1 MRKEITVAA
10 EVRTSRGKNEARRTR
25 RAGQIP
31 AVIYGAFQEPVSVAV
46 NPRDIS
52 KIIHSNT
59 GYNTI
64 FNLVIPGGETTPVM
78 LVDQQVDPVK
88 GTLLHADFKRIDLT
102 KRLRVSVPVHTTGE
116 AEGVK
121 VQGGLLEV
129 ITRAIEIEC
138 LPDEI
143 PEGFTVDVTELMI
156 GQAKRASDVALSG
169 SMKLVSSPETVI
181 AHSVALRAEEVV
193 EPTAAEAAAAVTP
206 KPAQPRPSPKSS
218 RRARRKRK
226 RPPRKRKRA
235 RRSSV
240 PCSWWPVWGIRAK
253 STRSRRI
260 TWGSSPWTGWPSG
273 TASASTGRIPRRS
286 PAWARST
293 GNR

>member
-1 MRKEITVAA
+1 MKRDITVAA

-31 AVIYGAFQEPVSVAV
+31 AVIYGSFQEPVSIAV

-52 KIIHSNT
+52 KITHSHT

-64 FNLVIPGGETTPVM
+64 FNLVIQGGETTPVM
-78 LVDQQVDPVK
+78 LVDRQVDPVK
-88 GTLLHADFKRIDLT
+88 GTLIHADFKRIDLT
-102 KRLRVSVPVHTTGE
+102 KRLRVSIPVHTTGE
-116 AEGVK
+116 AAGVK

-156 GQAKRASDVALSG
+156 GQAKRASDVALTG

-193 EPTAAEAAAAVTP
+193 EPTAAEAAAVTP
-206 KPAQPRPSPKSS
+206 EAGATPAEPEVIKKGKKEEE
-218 RRARRKRK
+218 A
-226 RPPRKRKRA
+226 
-235 RRSSV
+235 
-240 PCSWWPVWGIRAK
+240 
-253 STRSRRI
+253 
-260 TWGSSPWTGWPSG
+260 
-273 TASASTGRIPRRS
+273 
-286 PAWARST
+286 PAEEKEK
-293 GNR
+293 GKKK